1 MRLSTQ
7 ACEAMIVFW
16 LSFCRYTAGSSVA
29 RAVAGSQ
36 IAVHQTLSVAVRKS
50 DQVSHS
56 SWIP

>member
-1 MRLSTQ
+1 MRLSAR

-16 LSFCRYTAGSSVA
+16 LSFCRYMADSSVA

-36 IAVHQTLSVAVRKS
+36 IGVHQTLSVAVRKS

-56 SWIP
+56 SCIP